1 MTPTSERKSQLVAR
15 LKELDE
21 NLHEIEDTLD
31 EEPNPDVEDR
41 ASERE
46 GDEVLEGLGN
56 LGILEI
62 QMINAALNRIEEGSY
77 GDCAKCGEIISAE
90 RLDLLPH
97 TPLCR
102 NCAK

>member
-1 MTPTSERKSQLVAR
+1 MKTIETRKAQLLAR
-15 LKELDE
+15 LAELQD

-46 GDEVLEGLGN
+46 SDEVLEGLGN
-56 LGILEI
+56 MGLREI
-62 QMINAALNRIEEGSY
+62 QMINAALERVGDGTY
-77 GDCAKCGEIISAE
+77 GQCAKCGDDIAQE

-102 NCAK
+102 NCAA

>member
-1 MTPTSERKSQLVAR
+1 MTSVETRKTQLEAR
-15 LKELDE
+15 LAEL
-21 NLHEIEDTLD
+21 NSSLLEIEDTLD

-56 LGILEI
+56 LGKREI
-62 QMINAALNRIEEGSY
+62 QMITAALARISDGSY
-77 GDCAKCGEIISAE
+77 GECAKCGDDISME

-102 NCAK
+102 NCAQ